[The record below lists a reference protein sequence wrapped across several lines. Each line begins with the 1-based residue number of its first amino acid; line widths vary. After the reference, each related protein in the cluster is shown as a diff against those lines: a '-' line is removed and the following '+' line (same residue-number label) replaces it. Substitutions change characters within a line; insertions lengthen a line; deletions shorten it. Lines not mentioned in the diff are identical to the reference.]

1 MATEPLHAVRACRKC
16 GIIKPATTDY
26 FHRHGKRWLRTVCRD
41 CTVGQPG
48 YSDRKIRERQAG
60 IKVCRACETEKPHT
74 AEQFVSKLGK
84 LTPLCRQCNAEISKR
99 RYEANRESALAS
111 RSEERRVET
120 GCVRTC
126 RSRWW
131 PYP

>member
-1 MATEPLHAVRACRKC
+1 MACRKC
-16 GIIKPATTDY
+16 RIKKTATTDY
-26 FHRHGKRWLRTVCRD
+26 FYRQGKRWLRTVCRD

-74 AEQFVSKLGK
+74 AEHFVSKLGK

-111 RSEERRVET
+111 IDRKSTRLN
-120 GCVRTC
+120 
-126 RSRWW
+126 SSH
-131 PYP
+131 